1 MADLASSTP
10 KARSA
15 RRAARA
21 GVLAGVTFSAALVA
35 GGYAL
40 VGRAQGPGAP
50 ALPSHDGTAAGA
62 AGAPGAASPGAP
74 AATVKVTILTVP
86 QAKKVTV
93 LWGKKRL
100 GIIESRKPLILQRPR
115 DSGPMD
121 LILQSEGYI
130 PVQTRAFTFAD
141 YKLSVKL
148 TPIDQKKT
156 LLGYRQEVPPPDAGA
171 SQSPDAGVPP
181 PATPPPAA
189 ALPPGAAPPPAPL
202 PGAR

>member
-1 MADLASSTP
+1 MAASTP
-10 KARSA
+10 NVRSA

-21 GVLAGVTFSAALVA
+21 GVLVGVTFSAALVA
-35 GGYAL
+35 CSYAL
-40 VGRAQGPGAP
+40 VGRAQGPAATPP
-50 ALPSHDGTAAGA
+50 ASHDAATAGA
-62 AGAPGAASPGAP
+62 AGAPGAPAAP
-74 AATVKVTILTVP
+74 AATVKLTILTVP
-86 QAKKVTV
+86 QPKKVTV

-100 GIIESRKPLILQRPR
+100 GIIEPRKPLILQRPR

-171 SQSPDAGVPP
+171 PQSPDAGVPP
-181 PATPPPAA
+181 PPAAPPPAA
-189 ALPPGAAPPPAPL
+189 ALPPTGAPPPPAPL